1 MACADEVTAKAKAAK
16 AINLIIS
23 FLPCFKS
30 HCGGWQKAPWKQAF
44 KSLSPLWGLASGC
57 WLGRLTS
64 FRRLRIGVLGYAIV
78 DELTSLQEVDRRV
91 LLGGLSFA

>member
-30 HCGGWQKAPWKQAF
+30 HCGGWQKAPWKRA
-44 KSLSPLWGLASGC
+44 LEVTEPALGLGQ
-57 WLGRLTS
+57 WLLAWPAHQ
-64 FRRLRIGVLGYAIV
+64 L
-78 DELTSLQEVDRRV
+78 
-91 LLGGLSFA
+91 